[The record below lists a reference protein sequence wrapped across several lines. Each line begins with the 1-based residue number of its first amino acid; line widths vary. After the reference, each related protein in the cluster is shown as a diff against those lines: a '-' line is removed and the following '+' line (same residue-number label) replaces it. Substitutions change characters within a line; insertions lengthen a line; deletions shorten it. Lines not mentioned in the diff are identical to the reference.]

1 MSPLTENFHAFPPH
15 PDPIAAWVDRFKI
28 SRASQQTMMVLPLN
42 TLGIS
47 LPIDKWRTECLEN
60 WRCHGVRKLRWKWAD
75 GWVSRVTHGY

>member
-1 MSPLTENFHAFPPH
+1 
-15 PDPIAAWVDRFKI
+15 
-28 SRASQQTMMVLPLN
+28 MMVLPLN

-60 WRCHGVRKLRWKWAD
+60 WRCHGVRKLRWKRAD